1 MRIVESIKGFFVEIV
16 SVILFCRI
24 IRIWK
29 KNGVIKDD

>member
-1 MRIVESIKGFFVEIV
+1 MKAIDSIKGFFIEII

-29 KNGVIKDD
+29 KNGVIEDD